1 MIKQESRLTLRTRQE
16 LNCQQVIVNE
26 ATLLALPLG
35 SGKTT
40 VTVEALLREGS
51 KVNLVVAPRNT
62 AHGWERTV
70 RRQYEDYTD
79 PLLFRRID
87 STVSGKKA
95 MSDLWAGVPGWYFV
109 TWQWF
114 ALRPAGF
121 WDRLKVDAVIADEC
135 QRMQNRKSKSWR
147 NMRGLGKNSRRIALS
162 GTPQGNR
169 MEGLWTTLRWLFP
182 AGPKSSSLYRTPLS
196 FWAWASDWLIID
208 ENEFL
213 GFTEVKGER
222 FESGTMLSYY
232 ESYIREAD
240 PTEVPPVND
249 IIIHVPLSA
258 EQRRLYRQVEKEAIA
273 WLNTPDP
280 ETGKLP
286 MVAELPMTIRLRLR
300 QITLGVPIINENGKV
315 GYAVDTNSSKIDAAL
330 EELELLD
337 DNEPVLVFTHSREFA
352 EVAAARFSRA
362 GFRSFGWHGGSSDK
376 ARRAAVAAWGDPLG
390 VQVIVAVVEAIA
402 EGTDGLQ
409 DYCSE
414 EIWLSRSE
422 NRYMNEQ
429 AEGRLP
435 RTGQKRIVNRRQI
448 IAPGTYD
455 EGILDKHLMD
465 RLESNAS
472 LRAGR

>member
-1 MIKQESRLTLRTRQE
+1 MITTESRLTLKPKQE
-16 LNCQQVIVNE
+16 SNCQQVMRE
-26 ATLLALPLG
+26 DASLLALPLG

-40 VTVEALLREGS
+40 VAVEAALRVGS
-51 KVNLVVAPRNT
+51 QVNLVIAPRNT

-70 RRQYEDYTD
+70 RRQYQDYTD
-79 PLLFRRID
+79 DLLFRRID

-95 MSDLWAGVPGWYFV
+95 MADLWAGVPGWYFV
-109 TWQWF
+109 TWQYF

-121 WDRLKVDAVIADEC
+121 WDRLAVDTVIADEC

-162 GTPQGNR
+162 GTPQGNK

-196 FWAWASDWLIID
+196 FWSWASDWLIID
-208 ENEFL
+208 ENEWL

-222 FESGTMLSYY
+222 FEAGTMLSYY

-240 PTEVPPVND
+240 LTEVPPVNE
-249 IIIHVPLSA
+249 IVIHVPLNA
-258 EQRRLYRQVEKEAIA
+258 EQKRLYRQVERDAIA

-315 GYAVDTNSSKIDAAL
+315 SYALDTHSSKLDAAL

-337 DNEPVLVFTHSREFA
+337 DKSPVLVFTHSREFA
-352 EVAAARFSRA
+352 DVAAARFAKA
-362 GFRSFGWHGGSSDK
+362 GFPSFAWTGGASDK
-376 ARRAAVAAWGDPLG
+376 ARRRAVATWGDPQG

-409 DYCSE
+409 DVCSE
-414 EIWLSRSE
+414 EIWLSESE

-429 AEGRLP
+429 AQGRLP
-435 RTGQKRIVNRRQI
+435 RTGQRRIVNRRRI

-455 EGILDKHLMD
+455 EDILSKHLAA

-472 LRAGR
+472 LRAGM